1 MDRIVEPFLLSLIA
15 GSSTA
20 VGGIIVLVLR
30 RISDRVVSFS
40 LAFASGVML
49 LVAFNNLFL
58 EAATLLTH
66 FELMSMFS
74 LGAIIMIA
82 LDLALPH
89 IEPTTKSKN
98 GENPEMLSEVGMQRQ
113 IRRRLHG
120 GKIENPEMFRKGMLI
135 AMGISL
141 HNFPEGLV
149 VAAGCSY
156 LPRLGL
162 IIATAIMFHNIPE
175 GLATAIPL
183 RKAGVKSWK
192 VLALTLLS
200 GMTESVGALIAAF
213 ALSFVGTE
221 SFIGSSLAFAAGV
234 MTYITAD
241 ELIPIAHEYGYK
253 HTVSIGLLLGIMFS
267 LLMDALLS

>member
-20 VGGIIVLVLR
+20 VGGIIVLILR

-49 LVAFNNLFL
+49 LVSFNDLFL
-58 EAATLLTH
+58 EAAKLLTH

-74 LGAIIMIA
+74 LGALIMIT

-89 IEPTTKSKN
+89 IEPITKSGN
-98 GENPEMLSEVGMQRQ
+98 GENPEML
-113 IRRRLHG
+113 
-120 GKIENPEMFRKGMLI
+120 RKGMLI
-135 AMGISL
+135 ALGISL

-149 VAAGCSY
+149 VAAGYSY

-162 IIATAIMFHNIPE
+162 IIAIAIMFHNIPE

-192 VLALTLLS
+192 CFFLTLLS
-200 GMTESVGALIAAF
+200 GLTEPVGALAVAF

-234 MTYITAD
+234 MIYITAD

-253 HTVSIGLLLGIMFS
+253 HTVSVGLLLGIMFS